1 MPVMLEFSLIALTTK
16 VVSYTTVQRV
26 FIVEMW
32 KCKDIIEYI
41 LMYLMFFTKCR
52 KGLGATILIACF
64 GIRKSQMCCW

>member
-1 MPVMLEFSLIALTTK
+1 MSSATIILISDVGMPVMLEFSLIALTTK

-41 LMYLMFFTKCR
+41 LMYLMFFKKYC
-52 KGLGATILIACF
+52 KGLGTTI
-64 GIRKSQMCCW
+64 